1 MSTAD
6 KNQTVENQLRD
17 LLAVAERQGW
27 TVTATF
33 TDEGISGVKGRD
45 RRPGYDALLKG
56 VARKDFEQIMA
67 WSVDRLGRSLPDLV
81 AFLNDIQSKNVD
93 LYLHQQGLDTSTPSG
108 RMMFQMLGVFAEFE
122 RAMIRERILAG
133 LRRTTK
139 KSGRKP
145 MPDDRVE
152 AIRKSLADG
161 QGIRATAR
169 LHRAS
174 PMTVTAIQRSMESV
188 PAYAKASPPIIRGP
202 SMRRPSWPMSPWPIP
217 TPTCSAFRRR
227 GCVSSPSTGRGAAR
241 TWPCSN
247 SPEPS

>member
-1 MSTAD
+1 MAIYARVSTAD

-17 LLAVAERQGW
+17 LLAVAQRQDW
-27 TVTATF
+27 EVVATF

-56 VARKDFEQIMA
+56 VARKDFDQIMA

-81 AFLNDIQSKNVD
+81 AFLNDIQSKSVD

-145 MPDDRVE
+145 MPQDRVE
-152 AIRKSLADG
+152 AMRKSLLDG
-161 QGIRATAR
+161 MGIRATAR

-174 PMTVTAIQRSMESV
+174 TTTVTAIKRSMETVEEDRLESV
-188 PAYAKASPPIIRGP
+188 
-202 SMRRPSWPMSPWPIP
+202 
-217 TPTCSAFRRR
+217 
-227 GCVSSPSTGRGAAR
+227 AA
-241 TWPCSN
+241 
-247 SPEPS
+247 

>member
-1 MSTAD
+1 MAIYARVSTD
-6 KNQTVENQLRD
+6 NQTVENQL
-17 LLAVAERQGW
+17 LELHAVAQRQGW
-27 TVTATF
+27 DVVTVL
-33 TDEGISGVKGRD
+33 TDEGISGAKGRD
-45 RRPGYDALLKG
+45 RRLGFNALLKG
-56 VARKDFEQIMA
+56 IARRDFDQIMA

-81 AFLNDIQSKNVD
+81 SFLNDAHAKSVD

-122 RAMIRERILAG
+122 RAMIRERIMAG

-152 AIRKSLADG
+152 AIRKSLMDG

-174 PMTVTAIQRSMESV
+174 TTTVTTIARTLKTVGEDRLESV
-188 PAYAKASPPIIRGP
+188 
-202 SMRRPSWPMSPWPIP
+202 
-217 TPTCSAFRRR
+217 
-227 GCVSSPSTGRGAAR
+227 AA
-241 TWPCSN
+241 
-247 SPEPS
+247 